1 MSIWGR
7 LLGGAAGFA
16 LGGPIG
22 AILGVMAGSA
32 FDRKKQHT
40 FNFSKISQE
49 QKQQIFTISFIVL
62 AAKLA
67 KSDGQVTDDEIRAFK
82 EKFNVPKSELNKV
95 GKIFNE
101 AKKDVYGYKQIAD
114 QVGLVFSNN
123 KILLEEMLNNLF
135 FIAASDGQISLKEV
149 ELLRSISQSFSFDEN
164 TFQRIFQ
171 MNLKDNASDPY
182 RVLDVSRDDTD
193 QEIRKKWI
201 QLNKEHHPDN
211 LIARGMPKE
220 FIEQS
225 NKELA
230 AINLAYDKIK
240 EIELLRSISQSFSF
254 DENTFQ
260 RIFQMNLNDNTSDP
274 YRVLD
279 VSRDDSDQE
288 IRKKWIQLNKEH
300 HPDNLIARGM
310 PKEFIEQSNKELAAI
325 NLAYDKIK
333 EIRAKS

>member
-32 FDRKKQHT
+32 FDRKKQRS
-40 FNFSKISQE
+40 FNFSNISQE

-62 AAKLA
+62 SAKLA
-67 KSDGQVTDDEIRAFK
+67 KSDGQVTNDEIQAFK
-82 EKFNVPKSELNKV
+82 EKFNVPKSELSKV

-114 QVGLVFSNN
+114 QVGLVFANN

-149 ELLRSISQSFSFDEN
+149 ELLRSISQSFLVNEN

-171 MNLKDNASDPY
+171 MNLKY
-182 RVLDVSRDDTD
+182 
-193 QEIRKKWI
+193 
-201 QLNKEHHPDN
+201 
-211 LIARGMPKE
+211 
-220 FIEQS
+220 
-225 NKELA
+225 
-230 AINLAYDKIK
+230 
-240 EIELLRSISQSFSF
+240 
-254 DENTFQ
+254 
-260 RIFQMNLNDNTSDP
+260 NTSDP
-274 YRVLD
+274 YRILD
-279 VSRDDSDQE
+279 VKREDSDQE

-300 HPDNLIARGM
+300 HPDNLIAKGM

-333 EIRAKS
+333 EIREKS

>member
-32 FDRKKQHT
+32 FDKKNKSS
-40 FNFSKISQE
+40 FNYSKISQE
-49 QKQQIFTISFIVL
+49 QKQQVFTISFIIL
-62 AAKLA
+62 SAKLA
-67 KSDGQVTDDEIRAFK
+67 KSDGQVTDDEIQAFK

-114 QVGLVFSNN
+114 QVGLLFADNQ
-123 KILLEEMLNNLF
+123 ILLEELLNNLF
-135 FIAASDGQISLKEV
+135 YIAASDGQISLKEID
-149 ELLRSISQSFSFDEN
+149 LLKSISQSFSFDEN

-171 MNLKDNASDPY
+171 MNLKDN
-182 RVLDVSRDDTD
+182 
-193 QEIRKKWI
+193 
-201 QLNKEHHPDN
+201 
-211 LIARGMPKE
+211 
-220 FIEQS
+220 
-225 NKELA
+225 
-230 AINLAYDKIK
+230 
-240 EIELLRSISQSFSF
+240 
-254 DENTFQ
+254 
-260 RIFQMNLNDNTSDP
+260 TSDP
-274 YRVLD
+274 YRILG

>member
-16 LGGPIG
+16 IGGPIG

-32 FDRKKQHT
+32 FDKKNKSS
-40 FNFSKISQE
+40 FNYSKISQE
-49 QKQQIFTISFIVL
+49 QKQQVFTISFIIL
-62 AAKLA
+62 SAKLA
-67 KSDGQVTDDEIRAFK
+67 KSDGQVTDDEIQAFK

-101 AKKDVYGYKQIAD
+101 AKKDVYGYKKIAD
-114 QVGLVFSNN
+114 QVGLLFADN
-123 KILLEEMLNNLF
+123 KILLEELLNNLF
-135 FIAASDGQISLKEV
+135 YIAASDGQISLKEID
-149 ELLRSISQSFSFDEN
+149 LLKSISQSFSFDEN

-171 MNLKDNASDPY
+171 MNLKDN
-182 RVLDVSRDDTD
+182 
-193 QEIRKKWI
+193 
-201 QLNKEHHPDN
+201 
-211 LIARGMPKE
+211 
-220 FIEQS
+220 
-225 NKELA
+225 
-230 AINLAYDKIK
+230 
-240 EIELLRSISQSFSF
+240 
-254 DENTFQ
+254 
-260 RIFQMNLNDNTSDP
+260 TSDP
-274 YRVLD
+274 YRILG

-333 EIRAKS
+333 EIRVKS

>member
-32 FDRKKQHT
+32 FDRKKQHF

-135 FIAASDGQISLKEV
+135 FIAASDGQISLKEI

-171 MNLKDNASDPY
+171 MNLKDN
-182 RVLDVSRDDTD
+182 
-193 QEIRKKWI
+193 
-201 QLNKEHHPDN
+201 
-211 LIARGMPKE
+211 
-220 FIEQS
+220 
-225 NKELA
+225 
-230 AINLAYDKIK
+230 
-240 EIELLRSISQSFSF
+240 
-254 DENTFQ
+254 
-260 RIFQMNLNDNTSDP
+260 TSDP
-274 YRVLD
+274 YRILD

>member
-32 FDRKKQHT
+32 FDKKNKSS
-40 FNFSKISQE
+40 FNYSKISQE
-49 QKQQIFTISFIVL
+49 QKQQVFTISFIIL
-62 AAKLA
+62 SAKLA
-67 KSDGQVTDDEIRAFK
+67 KSDGQVTDDEIQAFK

-114 QVGLVFSNN
+114 QVGLLFADN
-123 KILLEEMLNNLF
+123 KILLEELLNNLF
-135 FIAASDGQISLKEV
+135 YIAASDGQISLKEID
-149 ELLRSISQSFSFDEN
+149 LLRSISQSFSFDEN

-171 MNLKDNASDPY
+171 MNLKDN
-182 RVLDVSRDDTD
+182 
-193 QEIRKKWI
+193 
-201 QLNKEHHPDN
+201 
-211 LIARGMPKE
+211 
-220 FIEQS
+220 
-225 NKELA
+225 
-230 AINLAYDKIK
+230 
-240 EIELLRSISQSFSF
+240 
-254 DENTFQ
+254 
-260 RIFQMNLNDNTSDP
+260 TSDP
-274 YRVLD
+274 YRILG

>member
-32 FDRKKQHT
+32 FDRKKRHT

-171 MNLKDNASDPY
+171 INLK
-182 RVLDVSRDDTD
+182 
-193 QEIRKKWI
+193 
-201 QLNKEHHPDN
+201 
-211 LIARGMPKE
+211 
-220 FIEQS
+220 
-225 NKELA
+225 
-230 AINLAYDKIK
+230 
-240 EIELLRSISQSFSF
+240 
-254 DENTFQ
+254 
-260 RIFQMNLNDNTSDP
+260 DNTSDP
-274 YRVLD
+274 YRILGVK
-279 VSRDDSDQE
+279 RDDSDQE

>member
-32 FDRKKQHT
+32 FDRKKQHA

-114 QVGLVFSNN
+114 QVGLVLSNN
-123 KILLEEMLNNLF
+123 KILLEDMLNNLF

-240 EIELLRSISQSFSF
+240 EI
-254 DENTFQ
+254 
-260 RIFQMNLNDNTSDP
+260 
-274 YRVLD
+274 
-279 VSRDDSDQE
+279 
-288 IRKKWIQLNKEH
+288 
-300 HPDNLIARGM
+300 
-310 PKEFIEQSNKELAAI
+310 
-325 NLAYDKIK
+325 
-333 EIRAKS
+333 RAKS